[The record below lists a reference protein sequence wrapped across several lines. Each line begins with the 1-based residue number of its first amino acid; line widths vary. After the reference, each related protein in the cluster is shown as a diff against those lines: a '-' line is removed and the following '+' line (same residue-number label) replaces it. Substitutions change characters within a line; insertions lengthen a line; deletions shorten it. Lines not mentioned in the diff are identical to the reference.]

1 MSTVFK
7 KFSKSDVSITPFTAH
22 KQTTLGASSIV
33 TKGGN
38 YYSSSSPTVAFRN
51 GANFEW
57 AGTGSSDDPNNHK
70 KFFQLNHLFYKNSKL
85 DYVNKFSTIKYYD
98 HYRVLYDKVNI
109 ISLPYKTIGYKINP
123 QSFLLTTGSVTIKD
137 DGKGHL
143 YDESYTINDTNF
155 KNEKFRIFYLGPERG
170 YEKYNLGISD
180 GKQLV
185 NFNSTY
191 NKEGLLDDSFLFN
204 EIKYISSSFSSK
216 NIYEGNFPAID
227 FDNTLIVS
235 PHNSRYNFNSD
246 DNFAISFYISSSDDN
261 PNNTLKKYLISK
273 STTKTVIQSSN
284 LLNSTKISGSS
295 QGKEVNAEP
304 QYPFEIYYQSSS
316 VHFNRFDGTN
326 LSSVSTLITSS
337 VANMLHVVCQKTGS
351 NLEIYVNNTLQST
364 TTDTTL
370 QTQNQAN
377 LYIGGKGSPTIKSG
391 TNHFT
396 GSLSQIMI
404 FDDALSSTQITN
416 LSQSVDNKPYV
427 GNIFYSNGLATI
439 TKPNYQNIL
448 NPGIGD
454 QDFNLTYQGTHLIY
468 ENEYQCMAEQHEY
481 DVTLNP
487 SARKIRS
494 KDSEDLAD
502 FATGSNFRPYVTT
515 IGLYNDNGE
524 LLVVGKL
531 GQAIRMTDEA
541 DTTYVVRFDT

>member
-22 KQTTLGASSIV
+22 KQTTLGKSSIV

-38 YYSSSSPTVAFRN
+38 YYSSSFPTVAFRN

-155 KNEKFRIFYLGPERG
+155 KNEKFRIFYLGPEQG
-170 YEKYNLGISD
+170 YKKYNLGISD
-180 GKQLV
+180 GKQLI

-191 NKEGLLDDSFLFN
+191 NKEGLIDDSFLFN

-216 NIYEGNFPAID
+216 NIYEGDFPTID

-246 DNFAISFYISSSDDN
+246 DDFAISFYISSSDNN

-273 STTKTVIQSSN
+273 STTKTIIQSPN

-316 VHFNRFDGTN
+316 IHFNRFDGTN
-326 LSSVSTLITSS
+326 LSSVSTLVTSS
-337 VANMLHVVCQKTGS
+337 VANMLHVICQKTGS
-351 NLEIYVNNTLQST
+351 NLEIYVNNALQST
-364 TTDTTL
+364 ATDTTL
-370 QTQNQAN
+370 QTQNLAN

-427 GNIFYSNGLATI
+427 GNIFYSNGLAAI
-439 TKPNYQNIL
+439 TKPSYQNIL

-454 QDFNLTYQGTHLIY
+454 QDFSLTYQGTHLIY

-487 SARKIRS
+487 SARKIKS

>member
-454 QDFNLTYQGTHLIY
+454 QDFSLTYQGTHLIY

>member
-1 MSTVFK
+1 M
-7 KFSKSDVSITPFTAH
+7 I
-22 KQTTLGASSIV
+22 
-33 TKGGN
+33 
-38 YYSSSSPTVAFRN
+38 
-51 GANFEW
+51 
-57 AGTGSSDDPNNHK
+57 
-70 KFFQLNHLFYKNSKL
+70 
-85 DYVNKFSTIKYYD
+85 
-98 HYRVLYDKVNI
+98 
-109 ISLPYKTIGYKINP
+109 
-123 QSFLLTTGSVTIKD
+123 
-137 DGKGHL
+137 
-143 YDESYTINDTNF
+143 
-155 KNEKFRIFYLGPERG
+155 
-170 YEKYNLGISD
+170 
-180 GKQLV
+180 
-185 NFNSTY
+185 
-191 NKEGLLDDSFLFN
+191 
-204 EIKYISSSFSSK
+204 
-216 NIYEGNFPAID
+216 
-227 FDNTLIVS
+227 
-235 PHNSRYNFNSD
+235 
-246 DNFAISFYISSSDDN
+246 
-261 PNNTLKKYLISK
+261 
-273 STTKTVIQSSN
+273 
-284 LLNSTKISGSS
+284 
-295 QGKEVNAEP
+295 
-304 QYPFEIYYQSSS
+304 
-316 VHFNRFDGTN
+316 FNRFDGTN
-326 LSSVSTLITSS
+326 LSSVSTLVTSS

-351 NLEIYVNNTLQST
+351 NLEIYINNALQST
-364 TTDTTL
+364 ATDTTL
-370 QTQNQAN
+370 QTQNLAN

-427 GNIFYSNGLATI
+427 GNIFYSNGLAAI
-439 TKPNYQNIL
+439 SKPSYQNIL

-454 QDFNLTYQGTHLIY
+454 QDFSLTYQGTHLIY